1 MKKLI
6 YVLLFGLA
14 SSLAMTSCTEEEVTP
29 KQENGGGGVV
39 DPR

>member
-6 YVLLFGLA
+6 YVLIIGFA
-14 SSLAMTSCTEEEVTP
+14 SSLALTSCTEEEVTP
-29 KQENGGGGVV
+29 RQENGGGGVV